1 MAGTTTTRRIRT
13 VHPPRGRSLR
23 GRPAP
28 GKRSPKPDEPVSR
41 LARSDD
47 GVVIHYQTVGRGPKV
62 MVLANGLGGRI
73 YSWEPIL
80 RHFQGRYRFITWD
93 YRGLFESGAP
103 KLVRRLSIPN
113 HAEDIRRV
121 LDVEKVER
129 AVFVGWSMGVQV
141 SLEFAT
147 IYPERVD
154 RLILLNGT
162 YGHALET
169 GFQPFFRVPTVNRLL
184 HELIDWLLARP
195 DTVEWMAERA
205 RGPFVRDVLAPLL
218 ARFYRRPGL
227 VPFLQRFN
235 DDLFSRHHF
244 SNFLRLFQ
252 ELDAHSVYH
261 RLRGIPHRALVA
273 YGDLDFLTP
282 GYQSRDIIRK
292 MPNAE
297 GFHVRLATHFLL
309 LEYPHRLLPRIE
321 AFLKGDLR

>member
-1 MAGTTTTRRIRT
+1 MPDTTPTRRIRT
-13 VHPPRGRSLR
+13 VPPAQARSLR
-23 GRPAP
+23 RRPAP
-28 GKRSPKPDEPVSR
+28 GKRRSAPGEPVSR
-41 LARSDD
+41 IARSDD
-47 GVVIHYQTVGRGPKV
+47 GVAIHYQTVGRGEKV

-73 YSWEPIL
+73 HSWQPIL
-80 RHFQGRYRFITWD
+80 RHFHRSYRFITWD

-103 KLVRRLSIPN
+103 KLERRLSIPN

-121 LDVEKVER
+121 LDLER
-129 AVFVGWSMGVQV
+129 VRKAVFVGWSMGVQV
-141 SLEFAT
+141 ALEFTT

-154 RLILLNGT
+154 RLVLLNGT

-169 GFQPFFRVPTVNRLL
+169 GFQPFFRVPYVNRLL
-184 HELIDWLLARP
+184 HELVDWLLARP
-195 DTVEWMAERA
+195 DVVERLAAGA
-205 RGPFVRDVLAPLL
+205 RSPFVQDVLAAWLS
-218 ARFYRRPGL
+218 RVYRRPGL
-227 VPFLQRFN
+227 TPFLRRFT
-235 DDLFSRHHF
+235 DDLFSPHHF

-261 RLRGIPHRALVA
+261 RLKGIEHRALVA

-309 LEYPHRLLPRIE
+309 LEYPHRLLPRLE
-321 AFLKGDLR
+321 AFLSK